1 MNVEISIGEF
11 VDKISILKIK
21 KERITDQGKLNNVLK
36 EYEYLIQLADD
47 NKLDILDSPFFLELT
62 EANLI
67 IWDGEELL
75 REKQRSEQY
84 DSDFIDIANRIHST
98 NDIRAQI
105 KKEIN
110 LKFNSNFVEEKSH
123 QK

>member
-36 EYEYLIQLADD
+36 EYEYLIQL
-47 NKLDILDSPFFLELT
+47 
-62 EANLI
+62 
-67 IWDGEELL
+67 LL

>member
-1 MNVEISIGEF
+1 MNVEISMGEF

-36 EYEYLIQLADD
+36 EYEYLIHLADD

>member
-67 IWDGEELL
+67 IWDG
-75 REKQRSEQY
+75 
-84 DSDFIDIANRIHST
+84 
-98 NDIRAQI
+98 
-105 KKEIN
+105 
-110 LKFNSNFVEEKSH
+110 
-123 QK
+123 